1 MPKARVMHFMNQ
13 FFAGMGG
20 EEEADVPVDFRD
32 GPLGP
37 GKRLQVLLG
46 DSAEIVVTAY
56 CGDNYFPGHRDEAI
70 ERILQVARDKGV
82 KILVAGPA
90 FLAGRYGFACTEV
103 CHSASTSSGLDCVTA
118 MHIENAGV
126 VGYKEYK
133 DRRVFLLPT
142 SDAIQGMEDALS
154 RMAQFVS
161 KLAAASVIGPAAE
174 EGYIPR
180 GFRVTEV
187 VSKSSVERAID
198 MLSNKLA
205 GRPFTTEIPVVSEEA
220 IPIAPRIANMKDAC
234 LALVTTSGVVA
245 EGNPDGFKAVSNTK
259 WAKYSIDKLDN
270 MKDGNWDVVH
280 GGYDT
285 VYMKADTNYG
295 VPLDMVRQFET
306 SHELAREGKFARLY
320 PYFYSATGVG
330 GVTSVMQ
337 HIGKEIA
344 KDMQA
349 EGIDGALLVST

>member
-1 MPKARVMHFMNQ
+1 MSKARVMHFMNQ

-20 EEEADVPVDFRD
+20 EEKADVPVDFRE

-37 GKRLQVLLG
+37 GKRLQALLG

-56 CGDNYFPGHRDEAI
+56 CGDNYFPGHHDKTI
-70 ERILQVARDKGV
+70 EKVLQVARDKGV

-103 CHSASTSSGLDCVTA
+103 CHSVSTSLGLDCVTA

-133 DRRVFLLPT
+133 DRRVFCLPT

-154 RMAQFVS
+154 RMAKFVS

-174 EGYIPR
+174 EGYISR
-180 GFRVTEV
+180 GFRVTEA
-187 VSKSSVERAID
+187 VSKSGVKRAID
-198 MLSNKLA
+198 MLLDKLA

-220 IPIAPRIANMKDAC
+220 TPIAPRIANMKDAC
-234 LALVTTSGVVA
+234 IALVTTSGVVA

-259 WAKYSIDKLDN
+259 WSKYSIDKLDT
-270 MKDGNWDVVH
+270 MKDGKWDVVH

-285 VYMKADTNYG
+285 VYMKADPNYG

-306 SHELAREGKFARLY
+306 SRELEREGEFARLY
-320 PYFYSATGVG
+320 PYFYSATGAG

-337 HIGKEIA
+337 RIGKEIA
-344 KDMQA
+344 RDMQT
-349 EGIDGALLVST
+349 EGIVGALLVST

>member
-20 EEEADVPVDFRD
+20 EEKADVPVDFRE

-37 GKRLQVLLG
+37 GKRLQALLG

-133 DRRVFLLPT
+133 DRRVFCLPT

-180 GFRVTEV
+180 GFRVVEV
-187 VSKSSVERAID
+187 VSKSCTERAIE
-198 MLSNKLA
+198 MLLNKLA
-205 GRPFTTEIPVVSEEA
+205 GRPFTTEIPVASKEV
-220 IPIAPRIANMKDAC
+220 INIAPPIANMKDAC
-234 LALVTTSGVVA
+234 IALVSTSGVVP
-245 EGNPDGFKAVSNTK
+245 EGNPDGFKTFHNDQ
-259 WAKYSIDKLDN
+259 WRKYNIDKLDS
-270 MKDGNWDVVH
+270 MKDGKWDVVH
-280 GGYDT
+280 GGYDNT
-285 VYMKADTNYG
+285 CMKENPNYG
-295 VPLDMVRQFET
+295 IPLDVCR
-306 SHELAREGKFARLY
+306 ELEREKVFAMLY
-320 PYFYSATGVG
+320 PYFYLTPGV
-330 GVTSVMQ
+330 VAVAADMKR
-337 HIGKEIA
+337 IGKEIVHDL
-344 KDMQA
+344 KA
-349 EGIDGALLVST
+349 ESVDAVLLVST